1 MLHAA
6 SHIQDSRDFPFAII
20 PLTFVNQPHKT
31 PAPNCGAEEEAA
43 GEPSFEPA
51 HTSTSHTFRSKPS
64 TVTSRNDGVE
74 KGAVNRE
81 LATLRRMLRL
91 AHEWKEIQRVPRI
104 RLLSGER
111 VRDFVLSRKQEEI
124 YLAACRQP
132 LHDIAVLMLETG
144 LRIGET
150 LNLEWTDIILGPVNG
165 ARLVF

>member
-1 MLHAA
+1 
-6 SHIQDSRDFPFAII
+6 
-20 PLTFVNQPHKT
+20 
-31 PAPNCGAEEEAA
+31 
-43 GEPSFEPA
+43 
-51 HTSTSHTFRSKPS
+51 
-64 TVTSRNDGVE
+64 
-74 KGAVNRE
+74 
-81 LATLRRMLRL
+81 MLRL